1 VDENRN
7 LLKEA
12 FDRFKV
18 KNLRH
23 QKFLELYLQNGE
35 GTKSYLAAFP
45 NTDKKSAMPSASR
58 LLASDKI
65 RACVDY
71 VRDAMVKPSVA
82 SIEELRERLTAI
94 IRGEEA
100 VSDASRIRAFDILA
114 RMSGAYNDRP
124 AVDAQGA
131 VINILSVDPVQA
143 TSAAVV
149 NARAAAAKAE
159 NAVIG
164 LEV

>member
-1 VDENRN
+1 MDENRN
-7 LLKEA
+7 ILKEA
-12 FDRFKV
+12 FDRFRV

-23 QKFLELYLQNGE
+23 QRFLELYLQKGE
-35 GTKSYLAAFP
+35 GMKSYLAVYP
-45 NTDKKSAMPSASR
+45 DTKKDAAMASASR
-58 LLASDKI
+58 LLATEKI
-65 RACVDY
+65 RSCVDY
-71 VRDAMVKPSVA
+71 VRDAMIKPSVA

-143 TSAAVV
+143 ASAGVV
-149 NARAAAAKAE
+149 NVRAEAAKAE
-159 NAVIG
+159 NAAIG